1 MPNFIHELLS
11 LVEAR
16 PLTSVGVAIATVL
29 YMRLMLSGPRSY

>member
-1 MPNFIHELLS
+1 MPNFIHELLL

-16 PLTSVGVAIATVL
+16 PLTSVGVAIGAVL